1 MELAEGARS
10 SRSAWKFAL
19 GDLWRE
25 GRDLPCTSSE
35 ICATDVRAGVCM
47 TGGLWKP
54 SGQAADHGPWSRSGK
69 LQHDNS
75 SVGWLCRLQEEA
87 RSWRAIRL
95 RASCCKGKAGCLGM
109 VLGFSLFGK
118 NGFFFS
124 VFYRRE
130 GPEGRES
137 PIPRPTFV
145 FRICL
150 CLAVDSWTP
159 LLFSN
164 QTSRWDFKRKMDV
177 IWEGDGEMEDQR
189 ATGKDNEN

>member
-10 SRSAWKFAL
+10 SRSAWKFAV

-35 ICATDVRAGVCM
+35 ICAIDVRAGVCM

-69 LQHDNS
+69 LQHGNS

-87 RSWRAIRL
+87 RSWGAIRL
-95 RASCCKGKAGCLGM
+95 RASCYKGKAGCLGM

-118 NGFFFS
+118 NGFFFFR
-124 VFYRRE
+124 VLQKRGTWRE
-130 GPEGRES
+130 GVSHSLTNLCLQNMPVFVSGQLN
-137 PIPRPTFV
+137 PTFV
-145 FRICL
+145 QQP
-150 CLAVDSWTP
+150 S
-159 LLFSN
+159 
-164 QTSRWDFKRKMDV
+164 Q
-177 IWEGDGEMEDQR
+177 
-189 ATGKDNEN
+189 